1 MRFGRRCLV
10 AAAAAAAAAAATAAG
25 ASAPARRTT
34 LAPRYCSLAS
44 CSHPF
49 SFPIVST
56 QSLSLLPLL
65 PVRSVSLYPI
75 KRPLPSLS
83 FPPLVS
89 YRSCSRSP
97 ALCSPPPSAVLPSPL
112 HLTVVAE
119 APHLVCTWRRI
130 PLRIPR
136 LFLSLVAA
144 SFLPTPTPR
153 CALPATAA
161 STTTTWSPLPPLQ
174 SHRRRRL
181 PALSL
186 LTSSSSSSL
195 LTPPRDRSAVCVR
208 LVESIVYL
216 PPASFLHPKALPT
229 L

>member
-1 MRFGRRCLV
+1 MRFGRRCLAV
-10 AAAAAAAAAAATAAG
+10 AAAAAAATAAAG

-34 LAPRYCSLAS
+34 FAPRYCSLAS

-49 SFPIVST
+49 SFPIVPT

-65 PVRSVSLYPI
+65 PVRSVSLCSI
-75 KRPLPSLS
+75 RRPLSSLS

-97 ALCSPPPSAVLPSPL
+97 ALCSPSPSAVLPSPL

-119 APHLVCTWRRI
+119 APHLVCTCRRI

-161 STTTTWSPLPPLQ
+161 STTTTVAAASTTEPP
-174 SHRRRRL
+174 
-181 PALSL
+181 PPP
-186 LTSSSSSSL
+186 
-195 LTPPRDRSAVCVR
+195 TPNVVLADVLVLVVFVNAADRSFGCVR
-208 LVESIVYL
+208 AVGRIYSVSAPGLF
-216 PPASFLHPKALPT
+216 PPS
-229 L
+229 

>member
-1 MRFGRRCLV
+1 MRFGRRCL
-10 AAAAAAAAAAATAAG
+10 AAVTTTAAAAG

-34 LAPRYCSLAS
+34 FAPRYYSLPARALAS

-49 SFPIVST
+49 SSPIVPT

-65 PVRSVSLYPI
+65 PVRFISLYSTE
-75 KRPLPSLS
+75 RPLSSFS

-97 ALCSPPPSAVLPSPL
+97 ALCSPSPSAAVLPSPL

-130 PLRIPR
+130 PPRIPR

-144 SFLPTPTPR
+144 SFLSTPTPR

-161 STTTTWSPLPPLQ
+161 STTTTVTIASTTATTATDSQRCPC
-174 SHRRRRL
+174 RRPRPRRL
-181 PALSL
+181 
-186 LTSSSSSSL
+186 
-195 LTPPRDRSAVCVR
+195 C
-208 LVESIVYL
+208 
-216 PPASFLHPKALPT
+216 
-229 L
+229 